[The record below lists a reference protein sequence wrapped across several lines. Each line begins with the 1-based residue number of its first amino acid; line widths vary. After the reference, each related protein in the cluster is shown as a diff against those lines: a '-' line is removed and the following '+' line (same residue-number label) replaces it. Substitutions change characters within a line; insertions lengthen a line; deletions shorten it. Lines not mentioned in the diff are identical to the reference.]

1 MVQETILLCWR
12 QSHVKCQMLV
22 PGSSSPEKSL
32 LKHKKITCWL
42 TQTARSEGISL
53 SALTA
58 EALEYYLKQ
67 KRKKAAGNRL
77 LKLIQPGSMTPDA
90 WVELEKGRTD
100 DRA

>member
-1 MVQETILLCWR
+1 MRITV
-12 QSHVKCQMLV
+12 HVPDNLG
-22 PGSSSPEKSL
+22 PR
-32 LKHKKITCWL
+32 LK
-42 TQTARSEGISL
+42 QTARNEGISL

-77 LKLIQPGSMTPDA
+77 LKLIQPGSVTPDA
-90 WVELEKGRTD
+90 WEELEKGRTD